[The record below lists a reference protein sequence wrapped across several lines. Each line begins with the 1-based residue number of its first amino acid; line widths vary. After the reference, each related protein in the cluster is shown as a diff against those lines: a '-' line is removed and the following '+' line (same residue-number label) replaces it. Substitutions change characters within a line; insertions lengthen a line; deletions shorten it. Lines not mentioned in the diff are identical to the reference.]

1 MICGDLKMT
10 KKIIKVGSRD
20 SQLALWQ
27 TKYAIEQL
35 KKEFIDYEFEIIDLK
50 TKGDKIL
57 DVSLSKIGDKGLFTN
72 ELEAMMLSGEVDMA
86 VHSLKDMPTTLPEE
100 LGLTCF
106 LTRYDHRDALL
117 TKHPGGIMKLPEGA
131 IVGTSSLRRRSQLL
145 AMRPDLEVRDLR
157 GNVNTRLRKYH
168 EGEFDA
174 VVLAVA
180 GLERLGFHD
189 EINERLDD
197 NIFIPAVGQ
206 GALVIES
213 RNDRED
219 LLEKFKKINDDITYR
234 CVMAERQF
242 MCALEGGC
250 QVPMGAY
257 AVIEEGQM
265 KIHGFVGAVDGS
277 KILRAEIVGASD
289 DYMKIG
295 QALAEKLLTIGARE
309 LLDEVRN

>member
-1 MICGDLKMT
+1 MT

-27 TKYAIEQL
+27 TRYAIEQL
-35 KKEFIDYEFEIIDLK
+35 KPVFGDYEFEIVDLK

-72 ELEAMMLSGEVDMA
+72 ELEAMMLSGEVDFA
-86 VHSLKDMPTTLPEE
+86 VHSLKDMPTSLPDDLTLS
-100 LGLTCF
+100 CF

-117 TKHPGGIMKLPEGA
+117 TKHSGGIMDLPQGA
-131 IVGTSSLRRRSQLL
+131 VVGTSSLRRRSQLL

-168 EGEFDA
+168 EGDFDA
-174 VVLAVA
+174 VILAVA

-197 NIFIPAVGQ
+197 ATFIPAVGQ

-213 RNDRED
+213 RADRKD
-219 LLEKFKKINDDITYR
+219 LLEKFARVNDETTYR
-234 CVMAERQF
+234 CVTAERDF
-242 MCALEGGC
+242 MCALDGGC

-257 AVIEEGQM
+257 AHIDDGTIT
-265 KIHGFVGAVDGS
+265 IHGFVGAVDGS
-277 KILRAEIVGASD
+277 KMLQDTVSDAADCYESVG
-289 DYMKIG
+289 KV
-295 QALAEKLLTIGARE
+295 LAERLLACGARDI
-309 LLDEVRN
+309 LTAIRNEG

>member
-1 MICGDLKMT
+1 MT

-27 TKYAIEQL
+27 TRYAIEQL
-35 KKEFIDYEFEIIDLK
+35 KKVFTDTEFEIVDLK

-86 VHSLKDMPTTLPEE
+86 VHSLKDMPTSLPDE
-100 LGLTCF
+100 LALTCF
-106 LTRYDHRDALL
+106 LPRYDHRDALL
-117 TKHPGGIMKLPEGA
+117 TKHSGGIMALPQGA
-131 IVGTSSLRRRSQLL
+131 VVGTSSLRRRSQLL

-168 EGEFDA
+168 EGDFDA
-174 VVLAVA
+174 VILAVA

-189 EINERLDD
+189 EISERLDD
-197 NIFIPAVGQ
+197 TQFIPAVGQ

-213 RNDRED
+213 RADRSD
-219 LLEKFKKINDDITYR
+219 LLEKFACVNDEPTYR
-234 CVMAERQF
+234 CVTAERAF
-242 MCALEGGC
+242 MCALDGGC

-257 AVIEEGQM
+257 ASIADGVLT
-265 KIHGFVGAVDGS
+265 IHGFVGAVDGS
-277 KILRAEIVGASD
+277 IMLKASVSGQES
-289 DYMKIG
+289 DYEALGK
-295 QALAEKLLTIGARE
+295 ALAGKLLAEGAGDI
-309 LLDEVRN
+309 LDAIRQEG

>member
-1 MICGDLKMT
+1 MT

-27 TKYAIEQL
+27 TRYAIEQL
-35 KKEFIDYEFEIIDLK
+35 KTVFTDTEFEIVDLK

-72 ELEAMMLSGEVDMA
+72 ELEAMMLSGEIDMA
-86 VHSLKDMPTTLPEE
+86 VHSLKDMPTSLPEE
-100 LGLTCF
+100 LALTCF

-117 TKHPGGIMKLPEGA
+117 TKHPGGIMELPEGA

-168 EGEFDA
+168 EGDFDA
-174 VVLAVA
+174 VILAVA
-180 GLERLGFHD
+180 GLERLGLGA
-189 EINERLDD
+189 EISAHLDD
-197 NIFIPAVGQ
+197 AVFIPAVGQ

-213 RNDRED
+213 RVDRTD
-219 LLEKFKKINDDITYR
+219 LLEKFALVNDETTYR
-234 CVMAERQF
+234 CVSAERAF
-242 MCALEGGC
+242 MCALDGGC

-257 AVIEEGQM
+257 ASIAEGVLT
-265 KIHGFVGAVDGS
+265 IHGFVGAVDGS
-277 KILRAEIVGASD
+277 VMLRASASGPEE
-289 DYMKIG
+289 DYEG
-295 QALAEKLLTIGARE
+295 LGRALAGKLLAEGARE
-309 LLDEVRN
+309 ILEAIRNEQ

>member
-1 MICGDLKMT
+1 MT

-27 TKYAIEQL
+27 TRYAIEQL
-35 KKEFIDYEFEIIDLK
+35 KKVFTDTEFEIVDLK

-72 ELEAMMLSGEVDMA
+72 ELEAMMLSGEIDMA
-86 VHSLKDMPTTLPEE
+86 VHSLKDMPTSLPVE
-100 LGLTCF
+100 LALTCF

-117 TKHPGGIMKLPEGA
+117 TKHPGGIMELPEGA

-168 EGEFDA
+168 EGDFDA
-174 VVLAVA
+174 VILAVA
-180 GLERLGFHD
+180 GLERLGLGA
-189 EINERLDD
+189 EISAHLDD
-197 NIFIPAVGQ
+197 EVFIPAVGQ

-213 RNDRED
+213 RADRTD
-219 LLEKFKKINDDITYR
+219 LLEKFALVNDESTYR
-234 CVMAERQF
+234 CVSAERAF
-242 MCALEGGC
+242 MCALDGGC

-257 AVIEEGQM
+257 ASIAEGVLT
-265 KIHGFVGAVDGS
+265 IHGFVGAVDGS
-277 KILRAEIVGASD
+277 IMLRASASGPEE
-289 DYMKIG
+289 DYEG
-295 QALAEKLLTIGARE
+295 LGRALAGKLLAEGARE
-309 LLDEVRN
+309 ILEAIRNEQ